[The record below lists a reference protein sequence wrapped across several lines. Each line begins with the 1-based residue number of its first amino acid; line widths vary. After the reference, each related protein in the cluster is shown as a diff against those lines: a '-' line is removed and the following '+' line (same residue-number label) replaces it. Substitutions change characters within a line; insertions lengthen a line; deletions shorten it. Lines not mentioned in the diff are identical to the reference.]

1 MRKLITTGFLM
12 GLLALTAMAADV
24 TGKWTAQLPGR
35 GGQTR
40 EATFNFKADGN
51 TLTGT
56 VSGRQGDMEISDG
69 KIDGDSLS
77 FTQTMEFNG
86 NSMKFVYKGTISG
99 DSIKFTRQRDGG
111 DQPPQEFTAKRA
123 SCVVVQEYHHRVA
136 VTDQPGGG
144 RLSVPEAVLPR
155 AVGGNGDEIL
165 AGFDTAVHHGP
176 VIVIPAAE
184 TELCQRRP
192 EFHGAQFLRQQRR
205 VNRQHLGRLRR
216 GGGIVGNPKSVGP
229 FPIARNELLRA
240 FLLSEPAA
248 GLAVRKSADHG
259 DHLTVP
265 GGEILQH
272 FAHCDR
278 LQRRLRAFDAR
289 AHQS

>member
-1 MRKLITTGFLM
+1 M

-123 SCVVVQEYHHRVA
+123 S
-136 VTDQPGGG
+136 
-144 RLSVPEAVLPR
+144 
-155 AVGGNGDEIL
+155 
-165 AGFDTAVHHGP
+165 
-176 VIVIPAAE
+176 
-184 TELCQRRP
+184 
-192 EFHGAQFLRQQRR
+192 
-205 VNRQHLGRLRR
+205 
-216 GGGIVGNPKSVGP
+216 
-229 FPIARNELLRA
+229 
-240 FLLSEPAA
+240 
-248 GLAVRKSADHG
+248 
-259 DHLTVP
+259 
-265 GGEILQH
+265 
-272 FAHCDR
+272 
-278 LQRRLRAFDAR
+278 
-289 AHQS
+289 